1 MIFKPLSLPVRR
13 LIACA
18 GVVVFLCVYVA
29 LVSNIAAHLPE
40 NKLIELLYYGLAGI
54 LWGIPVIPII
64 SWSEN
69 YQKKNR
75 H

>member
-1 MIFKPLSLPVRR
+1 MTSKPLSLPHRR

-18 GVVVFLCVYVA
+18 GIILFLCVYVA
-29 LVSNIAAHLPE
+29 LVSNIAAYLPD
-40 NKLIELLYYGLAGI
+40 NKLVELLYYGLAGI

-69 YQKKNR
+69 YQKKNKP
-75 H
+75 